1 MSEDAQRYED
11 YGAWVPLWAVVS
23 SLAIT
28 VAGIG
33 VSTYLTVA
41 HYTTAAILACSDN
54 GTVNCAKVTTSPQ
67 SVIFGVPVA
76 VLGLAFFVA
85 MFGASLPGVWRSGIP
100 RFEQA
105 RLGVVV
111 AGMGMVVY
119 LIYAE
124 LYEIHAICLWC
135 TAVHA
140 LTFLL
145 FVVSLAAYY
154 SEGGAYAE
162 GGATTT
168 AGR

>member
-1 MSEDAQRYED
+1 MSEDAQD
-11 YGAWVPLWAVVS
+11 YDDHGAEVPRWAVVS
-23 SLAIT
+23 SLLIS

-33 VSTYLTVA
+33 VAIYLTVA

-85 MFGASLPGVWRSGIP
+85 MFGASLPRVWRSGL

-105 RLGVVV
+105 RLAATVL
-111 AGMGMVVY
+111 GMGMVVY

-124 LYEIHAICLWC
+124 LFEIHAICLWC

-154 SEGGAYAE
+154 SEASAP
-162 GGATTT
+162 APTSS
-168 AGR
+168 R